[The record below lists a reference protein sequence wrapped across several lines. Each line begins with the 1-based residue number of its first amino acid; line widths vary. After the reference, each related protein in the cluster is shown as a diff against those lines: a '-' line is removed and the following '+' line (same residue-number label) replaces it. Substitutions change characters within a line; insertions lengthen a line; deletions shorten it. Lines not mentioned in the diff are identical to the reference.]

1 MTPQKKKHWQGF
13 LLLCALVAD
22 AVRVCLCGPPRSGAH
37 GPQLAEPFS
46 LTALF
51 ISLAFSAASY
61 AVQRIFGPKPPKV
74 TRGQQTGE
82 LNLQNADEGGP
93 VPEIYGAAPAQ
104 SVRSVTW
111 TNLTNAFVNSSGNLQ
126 NANGGSDNCF
136 TDASGGGDSGA
147 WSVETIDSGDFVV
160 TWTFRNADGVSP
172 SGRSFL
178 GITNGGFS
186 TDFSDYD
193 YSIHVST
200 ETNTSGTPHPANSI
214 FVYENGVPNKAF
226 SDGVWTAAGGDTLR
240 IECRSGV
247 VRYYHKS
254 TLLYTSLTAPTYPF
268 HVAAS
273 MACYDSTVEDVAIV
287 TPQVD
292 TAGGMK
298 TAGTVIWCKAPRKVT
313 TTEQRGGK
321 GAPKQTVETITY
333 YCDLAIM
340 FSRGRQRLKKLW
352 ANADLIVD
360 LDAGVADPTGLID
373 PGAINLDP
381 LDQSAPPRVIGGFF
395 GVISQAYASGALSA
409 TTGAGGA
416 SMRWYVGD
424 MEQLPDALI
433 EGDVGAG
440 NAPAFRGYA
449 YLVVENFDISKYGGV
464 PTFLANLE
472 HMDITTLEELADSYC
487 ERVGVEPQD
496 KDFSAFAN
504 QSIRGLIVQQPTAP
518 RQTLEISGAPYQAQF
533 YETVDGQV
541 TGGYLGTSSIVT
553 IAEDDQGMFEGG
565 DVSGGDQMTR
575 TEFALADD
583 VQIPRQLSVT
593 AFNPFK
599 GHETTTQSAY
609 RMTGF
614 HRGVENISLA
624 MALSP
629 DEIRQAAEYMLFKRH
644 VERESATL
652 RLPWKYCYVNPA
664 GVIQVVRGGITH
676 RLRTVSITGAV
687 PGLLECEYVA
697 DEQAVY
703 SQTVG
708 GTSGGGYTPPT
719 VSAPVLT
726 FPFLMDTVTLQDA
739 DYSTPGFY
747 VGMAPVSDGSWAGAA
762 LYRDRGAGYELVERF
777 LAPATAGVA
786 SGALAD
792 ADPAIWDE
800 TNTITVDLY
809 GTTATLESATEAQ
822 VLAGANAAM
831 LGDEVVQFR
840 TATQVGGYDNRWTL
854 SGLLRARRG
863 TDYATSTHVDGER
876 FVLLDGAIVYVP
888 NDISD
893 KGLARDYK
901 GVTVGFALDDTAPTS
916 FTWTAG
922 TSLPLSPVN
931 VTGERDGSNNLTITW
946 QRRTRTGAAAWE
958 TGGTAPIGE
967 ESELYEVVIWDGAS
981 ELRSISATTETAA
994 YTAAEQTAD
1003 GLTPGD
1009 PVTVRIYQI
1018 SALVGRGRV
1027 REVTI

>member
-1 MTPQKKKHWQGF
+1 MAPIKKQNWQGF

-22 AVRVCLCGPPRSGAH
+22 ALRLWLRLHSGAS

-46 LTALF
+46 LTALV
-51 ISLAFSAASY
+51 ISLAVSAANY

-93 VPEIYGAAPAQ
+93 VFEIYGAAPSQ
-104 SVRSVTW
+104 SVRNVTW

-126 NANGGSDNCF
+126 NANGGSDNCY
-136 TDASGGGDSGA
+136 TDASGGGDSAA
-147 WSVETIDSGDFVV
+147 WSVETIDSGDFSV

-172 SGRSFL
+172 SGRSFF
-178 GITNGGFS
+178 GITNAGFS

-226 SDGVWTAAGGDTLR
+226 SDGTWTAEGGDTLR
-240 IECRSGV
+240 IECISGV

-273 MACYDSTVEDVAIV
+273 MACFDSTVEDVTIT
-287 TPQVD
+287 TPQSD

-298 TAGTVIWCKAPRKVT
+298 TAGTVIWCKAPRKVV
-313 TTEQRGGK
+313 TTEKKGGK

-360 LDAGVADPTGLID
+360 LDAGVANPTGLID
-373 PGAINLDP
+373 PGAINTDP
-381 LDQSAPPRVIGGFF
+381 LDQSTPLPTTGYF
-395 GVISQAYASGALSA
+395 GLISQLYASGAISA
-409 TTGAGGA
+409 TMGAGGA

-424 MEQLPDALI
+424 YDQLPDSLI

-440 NAPAFRGYA
+440 NAPAFRGIA
-449 YLVVENFDISKYGGV
+449 YLVIENFDISKYGGV

-472 HMDITTLEELADSYC
+472 NMDITTLEELADSYC

-504 QSIRGLIVQQPTAP
+504 QTLRGLIVQNPTAP

-533 YETVDGQV
+533 FETVDGQLK
-541 TGGYLGTSSIVT
+541 GSYLGTASVVT
-553 IAEDDQGMFEGG
+553 IDEDDQGMTEG
-565 DVSGGDQMTR
+565 DSVSGGEQMSK
-575 TEFALADD
+575 TEFSLADD
-583 VQIPRQLSVT
+583 IQLPRQLSVT

-599 GHETTTQSAY
+599 GHETTTQTAF

-614 HRGVENISLA
+614 SRGVETINLA

-629 DEIRQAAEYMLFKRH
+629 DEIRLAAEYLLFKRH
-644 VERESATL
+644 VERESASL
-652 RLPWKYCYVNPA
+652 RLPWKYCYLDPTAIV
-664 GVIQVVRGGITH
+664 QVVRGGITH
-676 RLRTVSITGAV
+676 RLRTVAITGAV
-687 PGLLECEYVA
+687 PGLLECDYIA
-697 DEQAVY
+697 DEQGVY

-719 VSAPVLT
+719 VSSPVVT

-747 VGMAPVSDGSWAGAA
+747 AAMAPVSDGSWAGAA
-762 LYRDRGAGYELVERF
+762 LYRDRGAGYALVETF

-786 SGALAD
+786 SGALPD
-792 ADPAIWDE
+792 ADPAVWDE

-809 GTTATLESATEAQ
+809 GTTATLESATETQ

-831 LGDEVVQFR
+831 LGDEVIQFR
-840 TATQVGGYDNRWTL
+840 TATQVGGYSNRWAL

-863 TDYATSTHVDGER
+863 TDYATSTHAAGER
-876 FVLLDGAIVYVP
+876 FVLLDGAVIFVG

-893 KGLARDYK
+893 KGVARNYK
-901 GVTVGFALDDTAPTS
+901 GVTSGFAIADTAPTS
-916 FTWTAG
+916 FTWNAG
-922 TSLPLSPVN
+922 SSTPLSV
-931 VTGERDGSNNLTITW
+931 VDVAGVRDGSNNLTVTF

-967 ESELYEVVIWDGAS
+967 DSLSFECDILSGATVVRTITMTVETFDYSAADQTTDFGSPQAS
-981 ELRSISATTETAA
+981 IDIEIF
-994 YTAAEQTAD
+994 
-1003 GLTPGD
+1003 
-1009 PVTVRIYQI
+1009 QI

-1027 REVTI
+1027 RAQTV